1 MKSLLLAGKLCYLRV
16 LAEDDTEEMVQLLV
30 RNRNYWAIFEPMH
43 PDSYFTAAV
52 QREKIRES
60 IHLARENREYSFGIF
75 EPRTNKLIG
84 HISMYSI
91 KRLPFLSALVG
102 YSMDESYA
110 GRGIATE
117 SVELVVA
124 FGFEKLG
131 LHRLE
136 AYVSPRN
143 TGSIRVLEKAGFAN
157 EGYLREFLHINGIW
171 EDHYHFALLESEF

>member
-1 MKSLLLAGKLCYLRV
+1 MKSLFLAGKLCYLRI
-16 LAEDDTEEMVQLLV
+16 LAAEDAEEMAQLLL

-60 IHLARENREYSFGIF
+60 IYQARENREYSFGIF
-75 EPRTNKLIG
+75 EPRTDKLIG

-91 KRLPFLSALVG
+91 KRMPFLSALVG
-102 YSMDESYA
+102 YSIDEAYA

-117 SVELVVA
+117 AVKLVVA
-124 FGFEKLG
+124 FGFEKVR
-131 LHRLE
+131 LHRIE

-143 TGSIRVLEKAGFAN
+143 DGSIRVLEKSGFVN
-157 EGYLREFLHINGIW
+157 EGLLKEFLHINGEW
-171 EDHYHFALLESEF
+171 EDHYHYAILEKDF

>member
-1 MKSLLLAGKLCYLRV
+1 
-16 LAEDDTEEMVQLLV
+16 
-30 RNRNYWAIFEPMH
+30 
-43 PDSYFTAAV
+43 
-52 QREKIRES
+52 
-60 IHLARENREYSFGIF
+60 
-75 EPRTNKLIG
+75 
-84 HISMYSI
+84 MYSI